1 MCVYYN
7 NQEKK
12 VRGNKFWCCIPG
24 SVFDK
29 KETEFVNLAINRVDD
44 GISEVLNY
52 KTVKFLNFILFDLPN
67 KLGRRNFHLAITKA
81 KDIIPGTIVRIL
93 NQGLCI
99 FFFYTIPL
107 TALALCLYFGLF
119 GLNMEFWLKII
130 IMVGIFIAD
139 IFLVCITTIKYANSV
154 KDKQDEEVRREATQR
169 L

>member
-7 NQEKK
+7 NQEER
-12 VRGNKFWCCIPG
+12 VRGNKCWCCIPG

-29 KETEFVNLAINRVDD
+29 KETEFVRMAISRVGD
-44 GISEVLNY
+44 GVKEVLNY
-52 KTVKFLNFILFDLPN
+52 KTVKFLNIILYNLPN
-67 KLGRRNFHLAITKA
+67 KLGSRNFHLATRKA
-81 KDIIPGTIVRIL
+81 KEIIPGTIVRIL

-119 GLNMEFWLKII
+119 GLNMEFWLKIT

-139 IFLVCITTIKYANSV
+139 IFLVCITTVKYANSV
-154 KDKQDEEVRREATQR
+154 KDKQEEEVRREATQI